1 MNKPLIF
8 LSFAIA
14 IVTSAMGNTSD
25 DAKRAELSAKKSET
39 SDAITEKFNA
49 ISDNALTM
57 RTHER
62 TTSNKLL
69 GAGGMGAAGIG
80 GAMVASATSE
90 NNADTD
96 AEREMR
102 AYLATFHCNYGT
114 GQNIPGGETDIELPG
129 GNELIGLYSEY
140 VNLANDLKV
149 RKTAL
154 GMRPGIESEPI
165 LDAATSG
172 LYDDISVGKTSG
184 AYTSLARA
192 LMDPNGA
199 DAAAWAAQRAE
210 TAEKQKSGSTILVA
224 GLAGSLAGNL
234 AMNANAPRDR
244 SAELTNEYNQLWAL
258 LQQLEDDI
266 NKIQPQPEPCPTGTT
281 GEKQPHCTCI
291 DNKKIFNP
299 KTTKCEDCPGDKVAI
314 DGDCKCPKDKLL
326 SEPDSDKCYAKP
338 QHCTS
343 ECNDKLDPNLQ
354 VLFDCSCICLNGY
367 TYKNGRCTCDGE
379 NQEIG
384 ANGKCLTV
392 KRISTQT
399 TTTVK
404 SASLPAGSLFKI
416 KSSVLEK
423 AAETALKTFIT
434 GLSDAGYTNCKITI
448 DGYTD
453 PLGGENSNK
462 ELSQE
467 RANAVMKYINSLENP
482 EIKFVT
488 PVGHGEYD
496 CTCGAGN
503 TDGQI
508 NGSQIDYGDIEYNAC
523 SGKDKDYPLEGNAR
537 YAPCRR
543 VEISADCELITT
555 ETQQQ

>member
-14 IVTSAMGNTSD
+14 IVTSAMGNTSNTQTPN

-192 LMDPNGA
+192 LMDPTGA
-199 DAAAWAAQRAE
+199 DATAWAAQRAE

-234 AMNANAPRDR
+234 AMNADAPRDR
-244 SAELTNEYNQLWAL
+244 SAKLTNEYNQLWAL
-258 LQQLEDDI
+258 LQKLEDDI
-266 NKIQPQPEPCPTGTT
+266 NNITPQPEPCPTGTT
-281 GEKQPHCTCI
+281 GTHPNCDCGKSAIYNDNTHECEQCI
-291 DNKKIFNP
+291 GGQIAKEGR
-299 KTTKCEDCPGDKVAI
+299 CECPIDDKPLW
-314 DGDCKCPKDKLL
+314 D
-326 SEPDSDKCYAKP
+326 YR
-338 QHCTS
+338 TS
-343 ECNDKLDPNLQ
+343 ECVEQTDTCPLKGFLVDKEKCECIQYAKQNENNECVCDTENGFVKTDKNECEKETTPPQSDAKQDTITLPADS
-354 VLFDCSCICLNGY
+354 LF
-367 TYKNGRCTCDGE
+367 
-379 NQEIG
+379 
-384 ANGKCLTV
+384 ANGKSDITEDA
-392 KRISTQT
+392 K
-399 TTTVK
+399 
-404 SASLPAGSLFKI
+404 
-416 KSSVLEK
+416 
-423 AAETALKTFIT
+423 TALNKFLNEVKKSNEPISCLEI
-434 GLSDAGYTNCKITI
+434 G
-448 DGYTD
+448 GYTD
-453 PLGGENSNK
+453 GTGSDEYNQ
-462 ELSQE
+462 ELSVK
-467 RANAVMKYINSLENP
+467 RATAIKNYLIDNSGEKFTAQNIKTTGYGEDYCNCGNGIPPGKETEEDYRQCFGKKPKYTSDNLKFAP
-482 EIKFVT
+482 CRKVEIKFSN
-488 PVGHGEYD
+488 E
-496 CTCGAGN
+496 
-503 TDGQI
+503 
-508 NGSQIDYGDIEYNAC
+508 
-523 SGKDKDYPLEGNAR
+523 
-537 YAPCRR
+537 
-543 VEISADCELITT
+543 CE
-555 ETQQQ
+555 QPQ